1 MLGRDVVHKGF
12 RFLWC
17 ECRVRERSFGLKYTL
32 DIANCEMG
40 RTPCRNVEWLY
51 RKEVW
56 PEIGMLPCARWP
68 VERRSCSRGYLGH
81 GGSRNDGSDLDG
93 DGFGVRNGSRG
104 RVGLAVDG
112 SDAGGVNGLGAVTAD
127 VASLTAPVAGLS
139 GSVERATVRGR
150 AVTGDVTKLAASV
163 ALHGLSLAVASE
175 VVGTTALVAAGS
187 TATGETTAA
196 ASEATAEGSAS
207 TTANRGNGSS
217 TGSRA
222 APLFCVSLIQRIQI
236 VPWID
241 VRQGGRAGRKSS
253 SGRWQRHR

>member
-1 MLGRDVVHKGF
+1 
-12 RFLWC
+12 
-17 ECRVRERSFGLKYTL
+17 
-32 DIANCEMG
+32 MG

-56 PEIGMLPCARWP
+56 PEIGQPPCAQWP
-68 VERRSCSRGYLGH
+68 AERRSCSRGYLGH
-81 GGSRNDGSDLDG
+81 GGSRDDGSDLDG
-93 DGFGVRNGSRG
+93 DGFGVRDGSRS

-112 SDAGGVNGLGAVTAD
+112 SDAGGVNGLSAVAAD
-127 VASLTAPVAGLS
+127 VASLTAPVAGLAS
-139 GSVERATVRGR
+139 SVERATVRGR

-163 ALHGLSLAVASE
+163 ALHGLSLAVASK
-175 VVGTTALVAAGS
+175 VVGATALVAAGS